1 VHVIAKTKHLFYVTT
16 FALILV
22 AFACAMLLS
31 GCPSTRQTLKVQL
44 PEDIPASWQ
53 AGITDDQKLPITSS
67 LIDLIGEEQL
77 LCRLIEEA
85 MENNPRGE
93 LFSDADLPLII
104 SPPVT
109 TPAAVLLKRPDIQAT
124 LARAEAAVKLSS
136 AADKALLPNLSL
148 SGRIFKQSAHL
159 NSLGSATGY
168 WNILGSLFQPLFE
181 GGRIISESRARH
193 TEAEAA
199 LMELHEVVLNAVKEV
214 EDAFGVER
222 DLARQ
227 SQAFKL
233 AAHESEKSSR
243 YYEER
248 YRQGLDTIL
257 SLLMSKEQEMSV
269 RIRLDEVAARRLAN
283 RVDLALALGVGIEE
297 PAMPVGDRTP

>member
-1 VHVIAKTKHLFYVTT
+1 
-16 FALILV
+16 
-22 AFACAMLLS
+22 LL
-31 GCPSTRQTLKVQL
+31 GRY
-44 PEDIPASWQ
+44 
-53 AGITDDQKLPITSS
+53 
-67 LIDLIGEEQL
+67 
-77 LCRLIEEA
+77 
-85 MENNPRGE
+85 PRGE

-104 SPPVT
+104 SPPVA
-109 TPAAVLLKRPDIQAT
+109 TPAAVLLKRPDIQAA

-159 NSLGSATGY
+159 NSLRSATGY

-199 LMELHEVVLNAVKEV
+199 LMELHEVVLNAVKEA

-227 SQAFKL
+227 SQALKL

-269 RIRLDEVAARRLAN
+269 RIRLSEVAARRLVN